1 MKKLLATALTALMLM
16 SLCCTSAL
24 AANGVD
30 DPTSNTQ
37 VPVEIT
43 MDLDMAHKYLVDID
57 YPDPMVFT
65 YSSAVQWDP
74 DSYSYVSKENASTP
88 DGWSDPQSIRITNH
102 SDMPISYDATASVT
116 NRNYGDLGISIGN
129 GSGSIAAC
137 GIGTVRGSK
146 FAEFSIGITGVPS
159 DSLDGKQVT
168 LGSVDIAIRP

>member
-57 YPDPMVFT
+57 YPQPLVFT
-65 YSSAVQWDP
+65 YSSAVQWNP
-74 DSYSYVSKENASTP
+74 DSYSYVGKENAAP

-102 SDMPISYDATASVT
+102 SDLSIKYTATASVT
-116 NRNYGDLGISIGN
+116 NQNYGTLGIDVQG
-129 GSGSIAAC
+129 GTGSIAAC
-137 GIGTVRGSK
+137 TPGIAVGSK
-146 FAEFSIGITGVPS
+146 FAEFTIGITGVPS
-159 DSLDGKQVT
+159 SSLDGKQVT